1 MNLPAR
7 RRAPENARPGS
18 AGWSREGYR
27 MSAEQQSMG
36 TAATWRLTG
45 GDAVPVALMKELR
58 RRTDRDGLWQFA
70 GHVAAQVATGA
81 LIWLASGSLLVVPAV
96 LLHGFVM
103 ALWFGPMHECTH
115 GTAFRTRWL
124 NQAVGWFS
132 GFLIWRPPLY
142 FKYRHADHH
151 TYTQHPDLDPDIVRM
166 PATLREYV
174 ALAFGLSFW
183 GKLFTILARS
193 AIGRFDAIEQ
203 GFITAS
209 ERARVRDETRV
220 FLAIYAAI
228 VAVAAAT
235 GTFDLLLLYWI
246 VPRLAGEPFLRL
258 IRMAEHTG
266 AAESPDLLQNTR
278 TVLAHPVLNFLFWNM
293 PYHAE
298 HHLLPSLPF
307 HALPRLHRAVA
318 SRLGHVSPGYVA
330 VHRTL
335 LRQLLDRRTAD
346 SRA

>member
-1 MNLPAR
+1 MTVGIEAN
-7 RRAPENARPGS
+7 ES
-18 AGWSREGYR
+18 
-27 MSAEQQSMG
+27 
-36 TAATWRLTG
+36 WRLTG
-45 GDAVPVALMKELR
+45 AEAVPSVLMKELR
-58 RRTDRDGLWQFA
+58 RRTDSHGLLFLA
-70 GHVAAQVATGA
+70 GHLAAQVATGG
-81 LIWLASGSLLVVPAV
+81 LIWLSSGSLLVVPAV

-124 NQAVGWFS
+124 NRVVGLLA
-132 GFLIWRPPLY
+132 GFFIWRPPLY

-151 TYTQHPDLDPDIVRM
+151 TYTQHPALDPDIVRM
-166 PATLREYV
+166 PATLREYL

-183 GKLFTILARS
+183 GKLATILVRS
-193 AIGRFDAIEQ
+193 AAGRFDAVEQ
-203 GFITAS
+203 SFITPG
-209 ERARVRDETRV
+209 ERARVRDETRA
-220 FLAIYAAI
+220 FLAAYALI
-228 VAVAAAT
+228 VIATVAT
-235 GTFDLLLLYWI
+235 GTFGLLLLYWI

-278 TVLAHPVLNFLFWNM
+278 TVLAHPLLTFLFWNM

-307 HALPRLHRAVA
+307 HALPRLHRTVA
-318 SRLGHVSPGYVA
+318 PRLGHVSRGYVS

-335 LRQLLDRRTAD
+335 LRRLFDGRAEGRRAGW
-346 SRA
+346 AG

>member
-1 MNLPAR
+1 MI
-7 RRAPENARPGS
+7 
-18 AGWSREGYR
+18 
-27 MSAEQQSMG
+27 AEQANVASG
-36 TAATWRLTG
+36 ESWRLSG
-45 GDAVPVALMKELR
+45 GNAVPPALVKELR
-58 RRTDRDGLWQFA
+58 RRTDRDGLLQFA

-81 LIWLASGSLLVVPAV
+81 LIGLASGSWLLVVPAV

-124 NQAVGWFS
+124 NQVVGWVS

-151 TYTQHPDLDPDIVRM
+151 TYTQHPELDPDIVRM

-183 GKLFTILARS
+183 GKLFTILGRS
-193 AIGRFDAIEQ
+193 AIGRFDAVEQ
-203 GFITAS
+203 SFITES

-228 VAVAAAT
+228 VAAALAT

-246 VPRLAGEPFLRL
+246 VPRIAGEPFLRL

-266 AAESPDLLQNTR
+266 AAESPDLLENTR
-278 TVLAHPVLNFLFWNM
+278 TVRAHPLLNFLFWNM

-318 SRLGHVSPGYVA
+318 PRLAHVSTGYLA

-335 LRQLLDRRTAD
+335 LRQLLDRRAAAA
-346 SRA
+346 RA

>member
-115 GTAFRTRWL
+115 GTAFRTR
-124 NQAVGWFS
+124 
-132 GFLIWRPPLY
+132 
-142 FKYRHADHH
+142 
-151 TYTQHPDLDPDIVRM
+151 
-166 PATLREYV
+166 
-174 ALAFGLSFW
+174 
-183 GKLFTILARS
+183 
-193 AIGRFDAIEQ
+193 
-203 GFITAS
+203 
-209 ERARVRDETRV
+209 
-220 FLAIYAAI
+220 
-228 VAVAAAT
+228 
-235 GTFDLLLLYWI
+235 
-246 VPRLAGEPFLRL
+246 
-258 IRMAEHTG
+258 
-266 AAESPDLLQNTR
+266 
-278 TVLAHPVLNFLFWNM
+278 
-293 PYHAE
+293 
-298 HHLLPSLPF
+298 
-307 HALPRLHRAVA
+307 
-318 SRLGHVSPGYVA
+318 
-330 VHRTL
+330 
-335 LRQLLDRRTAD
+335 
-346 SRA
+346 

>member
-1 MNLPAR
+1 MTVQQA
-7 RRAPENARPGS
+7 E
-18 AGWSREGYR
+18 AGDSWH
-27 MSAEQQSMG
+27 
-36 TAATWRLTG
+36 LTG
-45 GDAVPVALMKELR
+45 GEVVPPALLKDLR
-58 RRTDRDGLWQFA
+58 RRTDRDGLLQFA
-70 GHVAAQVATGA
+70 GHVAVQLGTAGLT
-81 LIWLASGSLLVVPAV
+81 WLSAGSVLVVPAV

-124 NQAVGWFS
+124 NRAVGLFA

-151 TYTQHPDLDPDIVRM
+151 TFTQHPRLDPDIVRM
-166 PATLREYV
+166 PTSLREYA

-183 GKLFTILARS
+183 GKLFTILVRS
-193 AIGRFDAIEQ
+193 AIGRFDAVERS
-203 GFITAS
+203 FITEG
-209 ERARVRDETRV
+209 ERGRVRDETRA
-220 FLAIYAAI
+220 FLAIYAAT
-228 VAVAAAT
+228 VAATIAT
-235 GTFDLLLLYWI
+235 GTFDLLLLYWV

-258 IRMAEHTG
+258 IRVAEHTG

-278 TVLAHPVLNFLFWNM
+278 TVRTHPLLNFLFWNM

-318 SRLGHVSPGYVA
+318 PKLGHVSTGYWS
-330 VHRTL
+330 VHRVL
-335 LRQLLDRRTAD
+335 LRQLLDGRSGD
-346 SRA
+346 GRARWAG